1 MKYENFRTFDVKVEN
16 AIATVTF
23 NFGTVNVQGQEMLAD
38 LNSLAMRLERD
49 REVKVVVF
57 QSANPEIWVCHYDTE
72 LLKDMSTEAV
82 SREEAQLLDLQS
94 VCERI
99 SKVPQATIAKL
110 EGFARGGG
118 HELAL
123 ALDMRFAARG
133 KFKFMQMEVGMGIL
147 PCGGGAS
154 RMARQTG
161 LGRALEIILSARD
174 FDADEA
180 EAMGTINK
188 ALEADEIG
196 PYVDALAKRIAQ
208 FPAESINAC
217 KQMVYESID
226 KPIGEALKAE
236 AYWLYQATSKTPA
249 IKRFAIADE
258 QGLEH
263 DIENQ
268 RNWNELVMEV
278 QKIGA

>member
-1 MKYENFRTFDVKVEN
+1 MKYAGFKTFN
-16 AIATVTF
+16 AISEGGKLTVTF
-23 NFGTVNVQGQEMLAD
+23 DFGPVNVQGQEMLED

-49 REVKVVVF
+49 RKTKVVVF

-82 SREEAQLLDLQS
+82 ARDDVKLLDLQT

-174 FDADEA
+174 FTADEA
-180 EAMGTINK
+180 EAYGTINK
-188 ALEADEIG
+188 ALAPDEIG
-196 PYVDALAKRIAQ
+196 EYVDNLANRIAQ

-217 KQMVYESID
+217 KQAVYESID
-226 KPIGEALKAE
+226 KPIEEALKAE

-249 IKRFAIADE
+249 IKRFAAADE

-263 DIENQ
+263 NIENQ
-268 RNWNELVMEV
+268 RNWPELVMKV
-278 QKIGA
+278 QEIN

>member
-1 MKYENFRTFDVKVEN
+1 MKYKNFQTFKAEQREG
-16 AIATVTF
+16 ILTVTF
-23 NFGTVNVQGQEMLAD
+23 DFGSVNVQGQEMLAD

-49 REVKVVVF
+49 KNTKVVVF

-72 LLKDMSTEAV
+72 LLKDMSTVAV
-82 SREEAQLLDLQS
+82 ARSDVQLLDLQE

-154 RMARQTG
+154 RMARQAG

-180 EAMGTINK
+180 EAYGTINK
-188 ALEADEIG
+188 AFEPEEIDE
-196 PYVDALAKRIAQ
+196 YVDNLAKRISK

-217 KQMVYESID
+217 KQAVYESID
-226 KPIGEALKAE
+226 KPIDEALKAE

-249 IKRFAIADE
+249 IKRFAAADE

-268 RNWNELVMEV
+268 RKWNELVMNV
-278 QKIGA
+278 QDIN

>member
-1 MKYENFRTFDVKVEN
+1 MRYEGFTTFKAEQNEGVL
-16 AIATVTF
+16 TVTF
-23 NFGTVNVQGQEMLAD
+23 DYPPVNVQGAPMLAD
-38 LNSLAMRLERD
+38 LNTLAMRLERD
-49 REVKVVVF
+49 RSTKVVVF
-57 QSANPEIWVCHYDTE
+57 QSAHPEIWVCHYDTE

-82 SREEAQLLDLQS
+82 SRDEAELLDLQS
-94 VCERI
+94 VLERI

-118 HELAL
+118 HEFAL
-123 ALDMRFAARG
+123 ACDMRFAARG

-154 RMARQTG
+154 RMARQVG

-174 FDADEA
+174 FSADEA
-180 EAMGTINK
+180 EAYGTVNK
-188 ALEADEIG
+188 ALDPDEIG
-196 PYVDALAKRIAQ
+196 EYVDTLAKRIAK

-217 KQMVYESID
+217 KRAVYESID

-249 IKRFAIADE
+249 VKRFTIADE
-258 QGLEH
+258 KGMEH
-263 DIENQ
+263 DLENQ
-268 RNWNELVMEV
+268 RNWNELVMQV
-278 QKIGA
+278 QEIT

>member
-1 MKYENFRTFDVKVEN
+1 MKYEGFTTFGAEQSDNVL
-16 AIATVTF
+16 TVTF
-23 NFGTVNVQGQEMLAD
+23 DFGSVNVQGQEMLAD

-49 REVKVVVF
+49 RETKVVVF

-72 LLKDMSTEAV
+72 LLKDMSDVAV

-180 EAMGTINK
+180 EALGTINK
-188 ALEADEIG
+188 ALEPDEIG
-196 PYVDALAKRIAQ
+196 EYVDTLAKRIAR

-226 KPIGEALKAE
+226 QPIGEALKSE

-249 IKRFAIADE
+249 LRRFTIADE

-268 RNWNELVMEV
+268 RNWNELVMNV
-278 QKIGA
+278 QEIS

>member
-1 MKYENFRTFDVKVEN
+1 MKYAGFTTFTTEQN
-16 AIATVTF
+16 NGILTVTF
-23 NFGTVNVQGQEMLAD
+23 NFGTVNLQGQDMLAD

-49 REVKVVVF
+49 RDTKVVVF

-72 LLKDMSTEAV
+72 LLKDMSDEAV
-82 SREEAQLLDLQS
+82 SREDAQLLDLQS

-133 KFKFMQMEVGMGIL
+133 KFKFMQMEVAMGIL

-180 EAMGTINK
+180 ERMGTINR
-188 ALEADEIG
+188 ALDPEEIG
-196 PYVDALAKRIAQ
+196 EYVDNLANRIAQ

-217 KQMVYESID
+217 KQAVYESID
-226 KPIGEALKAE
+226 KPINEALKAE

-249 IKRFAIADE
+249 LKRFTLADD
-258 QGLEH
+258 QDLQH

-268 RNWNELVMEV
+268 RNWDALVMNV
-278 QKIGA
+278 QDIK

>member
-1 MKYENFRTFDVKVEN
+1 MAYENYTTFTAEQRGAILYVTFD
-16 AIATVTF
+16 
-23 NFGTVNVQGQEMLAD
+23 FGTVNVQGQEMLAD
-38 LNSLAMRLERD
+38 LNGLALRLERD
-49 REVKVVVF
+49 RSVKVVVF
-57 QSANPEIWVCHYDTE
+57 QSANPEIWVCHYDTN
-72 LLKDMSTEAV
+72 LLKEMSTEAV
-82 SREEAQLLDLQS
+82 SRDEAKVLDLQA
-94 VCERI
+94 VLERI

-118 HELAL
+118 HEFAL
-123 ALDMRFAARG
+123 ACDMRFAARG

-154 RMARQTG
+154 RMARQVG

-174 FDADEA
+174 FTADEA
-180 EAMGTINK
+180 EAYGTINK
-188 ALEADEIG
+188 ALEHDEIG
-196 PYVDALAKRIAQ
+196 PYVDALAQRISK
-208 FPAESINAC
+208 FPAESINVC

-226 KPIGEALKAE
+226 KPIDEALKAE

-249 IKRFAIADE
+249 VKRFQIADE

-268 RNWNELVMEV
+268 RNWEQLVMNV
-278 QKIGA
+278 QDIN

>member
-1 MKYENFRTFDVKVEN
+1 MEYQGYTTFRAEKDNGVLTITFDYPP
-16 AIATVTF
+16 
-23 NFGTVNVQGQEMLAD
+23 VNVQGQAMLAD

-49 REVKVVVF
+49 RETKVVVF
-57 QSANPEIWVCHYDTE
+57 QSAHSEIWVCHYDTE

-82 SREEAQLLDLQS
+82 SRDEAKLLDLQS
-94 VCERI
+94 VLERI

-118 HELAL
+118 HEFAL
-123 ALDMRFAARG
+123 ACDMRFAARG

-154 RMARQTG
+154 RMARQVG

-180 EAMGTINK
+180 EAYGTINK
-188 ALEADEIG
+188 ALDPDEIG
-196 PYVDALAKRIAQ
+196 EYVDTLARRIAR

-217 KQMVYESID
+217 KQAVYESID
-226 KPIGEALKAE
+226 KPIDEALKAE

-249 IKRFAIADE
+249 IKRFTIADE
-258 QGLEH
+258 KGMEH
-263 DIENQ
+263 DMDNQ
-268 RNWNELVMEV
+268 RNWNDLVMDV
-278 QKIGA
+278 QEIN